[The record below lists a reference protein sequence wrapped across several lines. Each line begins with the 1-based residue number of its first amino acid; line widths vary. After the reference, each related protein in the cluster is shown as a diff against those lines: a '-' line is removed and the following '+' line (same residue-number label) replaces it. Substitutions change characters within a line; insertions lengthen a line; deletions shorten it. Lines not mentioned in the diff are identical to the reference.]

1 MNGHLLPIL
10 KIILAMSIVGSSI
23 VAGKLIVQSFPLF
36 LASELRFLV
45 ATMILVPLLIKVE
58 GIPSIHKKDFF
69 FLFLQAL
76 FGVFLFNIFML
87 YGLTKTTAIE
97 GGLIT
102 STVPAFTVVL
112 SCLILKEK
120 LTTNLV
126 IGILLAVLGTMI
138 INGYQFLLST
148 DSDSS
153 SLLGNLFIFGAVISE
168 ALFIIFGKYVA
179 QSVSPL
185 AISTFVSLFGAV
197 LFLPFSLF
205 EGSQFEFKEVS
216 ITEWGLILY
225 SGLVV
230 TVIAF
235 ILMHQGVSKVPASS
249 TGVLTSFLPLS
260 STILSV
266 VILGEEIFFLHFI
279 GFGFILIAVFFLSK
293 QEVKKQAE

>member
-1 MNGHLLPIL
+1 MNALLPSL

-23 VAGKLIVQSFPLF
+23 VAGKMIVQSFPLF

-45 ATMILVPLLIKVE
+45 ATIILVPLMIKVE

-76 FGVFLFNIFML
+76 FGVFLFNVFML
-87 YGLTKTTAIE
+87 NGLTKTTAIE

-126 IGILLAVLGTMI
+126 IGILFAVLGTVI
-138 INGYQFLLST
+138 INVYGLLS
-148 DSDSS
+148 SVGSGLS
-153 SLLGNLFIFGAVISE
+153 SLFGNLLIFGAVISE
-168 ALFIIFGKYVA
+168 ALFIIFGKFVT
-179 QSVSPL
+179 QRVSPL
-185 AISTFVSLFGAV
+185 AISTFVSFFGSI
-197 LFLPFSLF
+197 LFLPFALF
-205 EGSQFEFKEVS
+205 EGRQFEFKEVT
-216 ITEWGLILY
+216 ITEWGLVLY
-225 SGLVV
+225 FGIVV

-235 ILMHQGVSKVPASS
+235 ILMHQGVSKVPAST

-260 STILSV
+260 SIILSV
-266 VILGEEIFFLHFI
+266 VLLGDKILFLHFI
-279 GFGFILIAVFFLSK
+279 GFWFILIAVFFLSK
-293 QEVKKQAE
+293 QEIIRQA